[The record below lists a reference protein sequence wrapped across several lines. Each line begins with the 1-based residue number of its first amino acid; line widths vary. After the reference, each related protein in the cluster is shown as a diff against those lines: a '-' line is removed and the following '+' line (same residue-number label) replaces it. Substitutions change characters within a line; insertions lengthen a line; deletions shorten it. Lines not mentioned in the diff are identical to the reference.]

1 MSFGQRA
8 SLLAGL
14 ATRLLGWR
22 PDEFWRAT
30 PMELASAFH
39 DETVESVAGGDLDR
53 LMAKFP
59 DKAG

>member
-1 MSFGQRA
+1 MRFGQRA
-8 SLLAGL
+8 SLLAGP

-30 PMELASAFH
+30 PAELASALQG
-39 DETVESVAGGDLDR
+39 EAVEPVPGEELDR

-59 DKAG
+59 DKVG